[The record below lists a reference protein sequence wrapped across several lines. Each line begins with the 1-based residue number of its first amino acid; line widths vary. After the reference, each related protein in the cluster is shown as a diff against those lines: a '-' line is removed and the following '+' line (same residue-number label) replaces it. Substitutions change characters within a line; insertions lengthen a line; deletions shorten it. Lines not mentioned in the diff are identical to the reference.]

1 MIELARDLEHQ
12 IFFSESILLSEHICT
27 TTGVPDIE
35 QVEGSFV
42 VRVGSVSTLEEF
54 CASVRRQLGC
64 FPWQGRRS
72 AALFDVVDELLE
84 EDTAHIPSLQGR
96 SILILLF
103 DDQTVLKLKI
113 EPPDI
118 TLEVAMIYVVL
129 HRADL
134 YATRDHTSRGTLLL
148 ATA

>member
-1 MIELARDLEHQ
+1 MIELARDLEDQ
-12 IFFSESILLSEHICT
+12 NFFSESILRSEHICT
-27 TTGVPDIE
+27 TTGVPGIE

-54 CASVRRQLGC
+54 CARVRRQLGY

-84 EDTAHIPSLQGR
+84 KDTAHIPSLQGR
-96 SILILLF
+96 SILIFLF

-118 TLEVAMIYVVL
+118 ILE
-129 HRADL
+129 
-134 YATRDHTSRGTLLL
+134 SR
-148 ATA
+148 